1 LPQCKVTFMSVK
13 PLDGIKVL
21 DLTWVYAGPFATQI
35 LGDLGAEIIK
45 IEAAPVGDKTRIM
58 PPFKNGYS
66 GYFATLNRGKKSLAL
81 NLKREKGREL
91 FLELARK
98 CDVLT
103 ENFAPGALAQLGL
116 GYEEVKKANPR
127 IIYASASGFG
137 SYGPYSRRPC
147 IDPVGQA
154 MGGLMSL
161 TGYTDRSPLKTGP
174 GIADAIMGLYLVSG
188 VLSALRLRDLT
199 GEGQRI
205 EVAMMDSIFTVLEEN
220 VIKTSMEGE
229 APPRRGNL
237 DPFGVPW
244 DTFLTK
250 DGRWVMVCAFSSP
263 IFEELYGMMGR
274 DDLVEKYKGDNIDA
288 FLKRSANQEE
298 LNAVFA
304 GWVRENMTA
313 DDLENLFIAMDA
325 PMGIIKD
332 VRELLDDP
340 HLKARDM
347 VVDVDHPRLGK
358 VKTFNL
364 PIKFFGTT
372 VGVKP
377 GEVPLDPEVGQH
389 SHELLKTYLGKTD
402 EEIKSLRQDNVIWT

>member
-1 LPQCKVTFMSVK
+1 MSMK
-13 PLDGIKVL
+13 PLNGIRVL

-81 NLKREKGREL
+81 NLKTERGREI
-91 FLELARK
+91 FFELAK
-98 CDVLT
+98 KVDVLT
-103 ENFAPGALAQLGL
+103 ENFAPHALEQLGL
-116 GYEEVKKANPR
+116 GYEEIKKVNPR

-137 SYGPYSRRPC
+137 SFGPYSNRPC

-161 TGYTDRSPLKTGP
+161 TGYPDGSPLKTGP
-174 GIADAIMGLYLVSG
+174 GIADAIMGLYFVIG
-188 VLSALRLRDLT
+188 IVSALRLRDIK
-199 GEGQRI
+199 GEGQRL
-205 EVAMMDSIFTVLEEN
+205 EVAMMDCVFSVLEEN
-220 VIKTSMEGE
+220 VIKTSIEGS

-288 FLKRSANQEE
+288 FLKRAADQQM
-298 LNAVFA
+298 LNSVFA
-304 GWVRENMTA
+304 EWVRQNMTA
-313 DDLENLFIAMDA
+313 DELESLFIAMDA

-332 VRELLDDP
+332 VKELLDDP
-340 HLKARDM
+340 HLKAREM
-347 VVDVDHPRLGK
+347 VVDVDHPRLGT

-364 PIKFFGTT
+364 PIKFFGADA
-372 VGVKP
+372 GVKP
-377 GEVPLDPEVGQH
+377 GEIPLDPEVGQH
-389 SHELLKTYLGKTD
+389 SNEILKSYLGKTD
-402 EEIKSLRQDNVIWT
+402 AEIDELRKTKVIWT

>member
-1 LPQCKVTFMSVK
+1 MSMK
-13 PLDGIKVL
+13 PLNGIKIL

-81 NLKREKGREL
+81 NLKTEQGREI
-91 FLELARK
+91 FLELAKRV
-98 CDVLT
+98 DVLT
-103 ENFAPGALAQLGL
+103 ENFAPHALEQLGL
-116 GYEEVKKANPR
+116 GYDDIKKVNPR

-137 SYGPYSRRPC
+137 SFGPYSNRPC

-161 TGYTDRSPLKTGP
+161 TGYPDGSPLKTGP
-174 GIADAIMGLYLVSG
+174 GIADAIMGLYFVIG
-188 VLSALRLRDLT
+188 IISALRLRDVK
-199 GEGQRI
+199 GEGQRL
-205 EVAMMDSIFTVLEEN
+205 EVAMMDCVFSVLEEN
-220 VIKTSMEGE
+220 VIKTSIEGS

-250 DGRWVMVCAFSSP
+250 DGKWVMVCAFSSP

-274 DDLVEKYKGDNIDA
+274 DDLVEKYKGDNIEA
-288 FLKRSANQEE
+288 FLKRAADQQM
-298 LNAVFA
+298 LNSVFA
-304 GWVRENMTA
+304 EWVRENMTA
-313 DDLENLFIAMDA
+313 EELESLFIAMDA

-332 VRELLDDP
+332 VKELLDDP
-340 HLKARDM
+340 HLKAREM

-364 PIKFFGTT
+364 PIKFFSADA
-372 VGVKP
+372 GVKP

-389 SHELLKTYLGKTD
+389 SNDILKNYLGKTD
-402 EEIKSLRQDNVIWT
+402 IEIEELRKSGVIWT

>member
-1 LPQCKVTFMSVK
+1 MSIK
-13 PLDGIKVL
+13 PLNGIKIL
-21 DLTWVYAGPFATQI
+21 DLTWVFAGPFATQI

-81 NLKREKGREL
+81 DLKKDRGREIL
-91 FLELARK
+91 LALAEK

-103 ENFAPGALAQLGL
+103 ENFAPGALDQLGL
-116 GYEEVKKANPR
+116 SYEEVKKANPR

-137 SYGPYSRRPC
+137 SFGPYSKRPC

-161 TGYTDRSPLKTGP
+161 TGYPDRSPLKTGP
-174 GIADAIMGLYLVSG
+174 GIADSIMGLYLVNGILAS
-188 VLSALRLRDLT
+188 LRLRDLT

-205 EVAMMDSIFTVLEEN
+205 EVAMMDSVFSVLEEN

-229 APPRRGNL
+229 PAPRRGNL

-250 DGRWVMVCAFSSP
+250 DSRWVMVCAFSSP
-263 IFEELYGMMGR
+263 VFEELYGLMGR
-274 DDLVEKYKGDNIDA
+274 PDLVDKYKGDNIDA
-288 FLKRSANQEE
+288 FLNRAAHQAE
-298 LNAVFA
+298 LNEVFA
-304 GWVRENMTA
+304 KWVRENMTA
-313 DDLENLFIAMDA
+313 DDLESLFIAMDA

-332 VRELLDDP
+332 VKELLDDP

-347 VVDVDHPRLGK
+347 VVEVDHPKLGK
-358 VKTFNL
+358 IKTFNL
-364 PIKFFGTT
+364 PIKFFNAEA
-372 VGVKP
+372 GVKP
-377 GEVPLDPEVGQH
+377 GKAPLDPEIGQH
-389 SHELLKTYLGKTD
+389 STEILKTLLGKSD
-402 EEIKSLRQDNVIWT
+402 AEINVLREEKVIWT

>member
-1 LPQCKVTFMSVK
+1 MSVK
-13 PLDGIKVL
+13 PLGGIKIL

-81 NLKREKGREL
+81 NLKKDKGREI
-91 FLELARK
+91 FFALAKK

-103 ENFAPGALAQLGL
+103 ENFAPGALDQLGL
-116 GYEEVKKANPR
+116 SYEEVKKANPR

-137 SYGPYSRRPC
+137 SFGPYSKRPC

-161 TGYTDRSPLKTGP
+161 TGYPDRSPLKTGP
-174 GIADAIMGLYLVSG
+174 GIADAIMGLYLVNG
-188 VLSALRLRDLT
+188 VLAALRLRDLT

-205 EVAMMDSIFTVLEEN
+205 EVAMMDSIFSVLEEN

-229 APPRRGNL
+229 PAPRRGNL

-250 DGRWVMVCAFSSP
+250 DGKWVMVCAFSSP
-263 IFEELYGMMGR
+263 VFEELYGLMGR
-274 DDLVEKYKGDNIDA
+274 PDLVEKYKGDNLDA
-288 FLKRSANQEE
+288 FLNRAANQAE
-298 LNAVFA
+298 LNEVF
-304 GWVRENMTA
+304 GKWVRENMTA
-313 DDLENLFIAMDA
+313 DDLESLFIAMDA

-332 VRELLDDP
+332 VKELLDDP
-340 HLKARDM
+340 HLKAREM
-347 VVDVDHPRLGK
+347 VVEVDHPKLGK

-364 PIKFFGTT
+364 PIKFFGAEA
-372 VGVKP
+372 GVKP
-377 GEVPLDPEVGQH
+377 GKAPLDPEIGQH
-389 SHELLKTYLGKTD
+389 SNEILKTMLGKSD
-402 EEIKSLRQDNVIWT
+402 AEINALREEKVLWT

>member
-1 LPQCKVTFMSVK
+1 MSIK
-13 PLDGIKVL
+13 PLGGIRIL

-35 LGDLGAEIIK
+35 LGDLGADIIK

-81 NLKREKGREL
+81 NLKKDKGRQL
-91 FLELARK
+91 CLELAKK

-103 ENFAPGALAQLGL
+103 ENFAPHALEQLGL
-116 GYEEVKKANPR
+116 GYEDVKKANAR

-137 SYGPYSRRPC
+137 SYGPYANRPC

-161 TGYTDRSPLKTGP
+161 TGHPDRSPLKTGP
-174 GIADAIMGLYLVSG
+174 GIADAIMGLYAVAG
-188 VLSALRLRDLT
+188 ILSALRLRDLT

-205 EVAMMDSIFTVLEEN
+205 EVAMMDSIFSVLEEN
-220 VIKTSMEGE
+220 VIKTSMEGV
-229 APPRRGNL
+229 APQRRGNL

-263 IFEELYGMMGR
+263 VFEELYGMMGR
-274 DDLVEKYKGDNIDA
+274 DDLVEKYKGNNIEG
-288 FLKRSANQEE
+288 FLKRSADQEM
-298 LNAVFA
+298 LNSVFA
-304 GWVRENMTA
+304 KWVRENMTA
-313 DDLENLFIAMDA
+313 DDLESLFIAMDA

-332 VRELLDDP
+332 VKELLDDP
-340 HLKARDM
+340 HLKARNM
-347 VVDVDHPRLGK
+347 VVEVDHPKLGK

-364 PIKFFGTT
+364 PIKFFGAAA
-372 VGVKP
+372 GVDP
-377 GEVPLDPEVGQH
+377 GVNPHDPDLGEH
-389 SHELLKTYLGKTD
+389 SDEILKTLLGKTD
-402 EEIKSLRQDNVIWT
+402 AEIAELRSEKIIWV

>member
-1 LPQCKVTFMSVK
+1 MSVK
-13 PLDGIKVL
+13 PLSGIKVL

-81 NLKREKGREL
+81 NLKKDKGREL
-91 FLELARK
+91 FLELAKK

-103 ENFAPGALAQLGL
+103 ENFAPGALDQLKL
-116 GYEEVKKANPR
+116 GYDDVNKANPR

-137 SYGPYSRRPC
+137 SFGPYSNRPC

-161 TGYTDRSPLKTGP
+161 TGFPDRSPLKAGP
-174 GIADAIMGLYLVSG
+174 GIADAIMGLYAVAG
-188 VLSALRLRDLT
+188 ILSALRLRDLT
-199 GEGQRI
+199 GQGQRI
-205 EVAMMDSIFTVLEEN
+205 EVAMMDSIFSVLEEN
-220 VIKTSMEGE
+220 VIKTSMEGV
-229 APPRRGNL
+229 APQRRGNL

-263 IFEELYGMMGR
+263 VFEELYGMMGR
-274 DDLVEKYKGDNIDA
+274 DDLVEKYKGDNMEG
-288 FLKRSANQEE
+288 FLKRSADQEM
-298 LNAVFA
+298 LNTVFA
-304 GWVRENMTA
+304 DWVRANHTA
-313 DDLENLFIAMDA
+313 DDLESLFVAMDA

-332 VRELLDDP
+332 VKELLDDP
-340 HLKARDM
+340 HLKARNM
-347 VVDVDHPRLGK
+347 VVDVDHPKLGK

-364 PIKFFGTT
+364 PIKFFGAE
-372 VGVKP
+372 VGAKP
-377 GEVPLDPEVGQH
+377 GQVPLDPEVGQH
-389 SHELLKTYLGKTD
+389 TNEVLKSFLGKTD
-402 EEIKSLRQDNVIWT
+402 AEIDALRQEKVIWV

>member
-1 LPQCKVTFMSVK
+1 MSVK
-13 PLDGIKVL
+13 PLSGIKVL

-81 NLKREKGREL
+81 NLKKDKGREI
-91 FLELARK
+91 FFALAK
-98 CDVLT
+98 QCDVLT
-103 ENFAPGALAQLGL
+103 ENFAPGALDQLGL
-116 GYEEVKKANPR
+116 SYDEVKKANPK

-137 SYGPYSRRPC
+137 SFGPYSKRPC

-161 TGYTDRSPLKTGP
+161 TGYPDRSPLKTGP
-174 GIADAIMGLYLVSG
+174 GIADAIMGLYLVNG
-188 VLSALRLRDLT
+188 VLAALRLRDLT

-205 EVAMMDSIFTVLEEN
+205 EVAMMDSVFSVLEEN

-229 APPRRGNL
+229 PAPRRGNL

-263 IFEELYGMMGR
+263 VFEELYGLMGR
-274 DDLVEKYKGDNIDA
+274 SDLVEKYKGDNIDA
-288 FLKRSANQEE
+288 FLNRAANQAE
-298 LNAVFA
+298 LNEVFA
-304 GWVRENMTA
+304 RWVRENMTA
-313 DDLENLFIAMDA
+313 DDLESLFIAMDA

-340 HLKARDM
+340 HLKAREM
-347 VVDVDHPRLGK
+347 VVDVDHPKLGK

-364 PIKFFGTT
+364 PIKFFNAET
-372 VGVKP
+372 GVKP
-377 GEVPLDPEVGQH
+377 GRVPLDPEVGQH
-389 SHELLKTYLGKTD
+389 SNEILKSMLGMSD
-402 EEIKSLRQDNVIWT
+402 AEIKDLREEKVLWT

>member
-1 LPQCKVTFMSVK
+1 
-13 PLDGIKVL
+13 
-21 DLTWVYAGPFATQI
+21 
-35 LGDLGAEIIK
+35 
-45 IEAAPVGDKTRIM
+45 
-58 PPFKNGYS
+58 
-66 GYFATLNRGKKSLAL
+66 
-81 NLKREKGREL
+81 
-91 FLELARK
+91 
-98 CDVLT
+98 VLT
-103 ENFAPGALAQLGL
+103 ENFAPSALEQLGL
-116 GYEEVKKANPR
+116 GYEDVKKANPR

-137 SYGPYSRRPC
+137 SYGPYSNRPC

-161 TGYTDRSPLKTGP
+161 TGFPDRSPLKAGP

-205 EVAMMDSIFTVLEEN
+205 EVAMMDSIFSVLEEN
-220 VIKTSMEGE
+220 VIKTSMEGV
-229 APPRRGNL
+229 APQRRGNL

-250 DGRWVMVCAFSSP
+250 DNRWVMVCAFSSP
-263 IFEELYGMMGR
+263 VFEELYGLMGR
-274 DDLVEKYKGDNIDA
+274 DDLVEKYKGDNIDG
-288 FLKRSANQEE
+288 FLKRSADQEM

-304 GWVRENMTA
+304 GWVKENMTA
-313 DDLENLFIAMDA
+313 DDLESLFIAIDA

-332 VRELLDDP
+332 VKELLDDP

-347 VVDVDHPRLGK
+347 VVDVDHPKLGK

-364 PIKFFGTT
+364 PIKFFSTT

-389 SHELLKTYLGKTD
+389 TNEVLKGYLGKTD
-402 EEIKSLRQDNVIWT
+402 AEIADLRKEKVIWV

>member
-1 LPQCKVTFMSVK
+1 MSIK
-13 PLDGIKVL
+13 PLSGIRIL

-35 LGDLGAEIIK
+35 LGDLGADIIK

-81 NLKREKGREL
+81 NLKKDKGRQL
-91 FLELARK
+91 FLELAKK

-103 ENFAPGALAQLGL
+103 ENFAPHALEQLGL
-116 GYEEVKKANPR
+116 GYEDVKKANAR

-137 SYGPYSRRPC
+137 SYGPYANRPC

-161 TGYTDRSPLKTGP
+161 TGHPDRSPLKAGP
-174 GIADAIMGLYLVSG
+174 GIADAIMGLYTVAG
-188 VLSALRLRDLT
+188 ILSALRLRDLT

-205 EVAMMDSIFTVLEEN
+205 EVAMMDSIFSVLEEN
-220 VIKTSMEGE
+220 VIKTSMEGV
-229 APPRRGNL
+229 APQRRGNL

-263 IFEELYGMMGR
+263 VFEELYGMMGR
-274 DDLVEKYKGDNIDA
+274 DDLVEKYKGDNIEG
-288 FLKRSANQEE
+288 FLKRSADQEM
-298 LNAVFA
+298 LNSIFA
-304 GWVRENMTA
+304 KWVRENMTA
-313 DDLENLFIAMDA
+313 DELESLFIAMDA

-332 VRELLDDP
+332 VKELLDDP
-340 HLKARDM
+340 HLKARNM
-347 VVDVDHPRLGK
+347 VVEVDHPKLGK

-364 PIKFFGTT
+364 PIKFSGGAA
-372 VGVKP
+372 GVDP
-377 GEVPLDPEVGQH
+377 GVNPHDPDLGEH
-389 SHELLKTYLGKTD
+389 SDEILKTLLGKTGA
-402 EEIKSLRQDNVIWT
+402 EIDALRSEKVIWI

>member
-1 LPQCKVTFMSVK
+1 MIVMSVK
-13 PLDGIKVL
+13 PLSGIKIL

-81 NLKREKGREL
+81 NLKKDKGREI
-91 FLELARK
+91 FLELAK
-98 CDVLT
+98 KVDVLT
-103 ENFAPGALAQLGL
+103 ENFAPLALEHLGL
-116 GYEEVKKANPR
+116 GYEDVRKANPR

-137 SYGPYSRRPC
+137 SHGPYSNRPC

-161 TGYTDRSPLKTGP
+161 TGYADRSPLKTGP
-174 GIADAIMGLYLVSG
+174 GIADSIMGLYLVSG

-205 EVAMMDSIFTVLEEN
+205 EVAMMDSIFSVLEEN
-220 VIKTSMEGE
+220 VIKTSMEGV

-250 DGRWVMVCAFSSP
+250 DGRWVMVCSFSSP

-274 DDLVEKYKGDNIDA
+274 DDLVQKYKGDNIDA
-288 FLKRSANQEE
+288 FLKRSADQEM

-304 GWVRENMTA
+304 KWVIENMTA
-313 DDLENLFIAMDA
+313 DDLESLFIAMDS

-332 VRELLDDP
+332 VKELLDDP

-347 VVDVDHPRLGK
+347 VVDVDHPKLGK

-389 SHELLKTYLGKTD
+389 SDEVLKTYLGKTD
-402 EEIKSLRQDNVIWT
+402 AEINSLRQDKVIWV

>member
-1 LPQCKVTFMSVK
+1 MSIK
-13 PLDGIKVL
+13 PLNGIKIL
-21 DLTWVYAGPFATQI
+21 DLTWVFAGPFATQI

-81 NLKREKGREL
+81 DLKKDRGREIL
-91 FLELARK
+91 LALAEK

-103 ENFAPGALAQLGL
+103 ENFAPGALDQLGL
-116 GYEEVKKANPR
+116 SYEEVKKANPR

-137 SYGPYSRRPC
+137 SFGPYSKRPC

-161 TGYTDRSPLKTGP
+161 TGYPDRSPLKTGP
-174 GIADAIMGLYLVSG
+174 GIADSIMGLYLVNG
-188 VLSALRLRDLT
+188 ILAALRLRDLT

-205 EVAMMDSIFTVLEEN
+205 EVAMMDSVFSVLEEN

-229 APPRRGNL
+229 PAPRRGNL

-250 DGRWVMVCAFSSP
+250 DSRWVMVCAFSSP
-263 IFEELYGMMGR
+263 VFEELYGLMGR
-274 DDLVEKYKGDNIDA
+274 PDLVDKYKGDNIDA
-288 FLKRSANQEE
+288 FLNRAAHQAE
-298 LNAVFA
+298 LNEVFA
-304 GWVRENMTA
+304 KWVRENMTA
-313 DDLENLFIAMDA
+313 DDLESLFIAMDA

-332 VRELLDDP
+332 VKELLDDP

-347 VVDVDHPRLGK
+347 VVEVDHPKLGK
-358 VKTFNL
+358 IKTFNL
-364 PIKFFGTT
+364 PIKFFNAEA
-372 VGVKP
+372 GVKP
-377 GEVPLDPEVGQH
+377 GKAPLDPEIGQH
-389 SHELLKTYLGKTD
+389 STEILKTLLGKSD
-402 EEIKSLRQDNVIWT
+402 AEINVLREEKVIWT

>member
-1 LPQCKVTFMSVK
+1 MSVK
-13 PLDGIKVL
+13 PLSGIKVL

-81 NLKREKGREL
+81 NLKSAKGREL

-98 CDVLT
+98 VDVLT
-103 ENFAPGALAQLGL
+103 ENFAPRALEQLGL
-116 GYEEVKKANPR
+116 GYEDVKQANPR

-137 SYGPYSRRPC
+137 SYGPYSNRPC

-161 TGYTDRSPLKTGP
+161 TGFPDRSPLKTGP
-174 GIADAIMGLYLVSG
+174 GIADAITGLYAVVG
-188 VLSALRLRDLT
+188 IISALRLRELT
-199 GEGQRI
+199 GQGQRI
-205 EVAMMDSIFTVLEEN
+205 EVAMMDSIFSVLEEN
-220 VIKTSMEGE
+220 VIKTSMEGV
-229 APPRRGNL
+229 APQRRGNL

-250 DGRWVMVCAFSSP
+250 DNRWVMVCAYSSP
-263 IFEELYGMMGR
+263 VFEELYGMMGR

-288 FLKRSANQEE
+288 FLKRSADQDM

-304 GWVRENMTA
+304 AWVKENMTA
-313 DDLENLFIAMDA
+313 DDLESLFIAMDA

-332 VRELLDDP
+332 VKELLDDP
-340 HLKARDM
+340 HLKARGM

-364 PIKFFGTT
+364 PIKFFNTT

-377 GEVPLDPEVGQH
+377 GEAPLDPEVGQH
-389 SHELLKTYLGKTD
+389 SSEILKGYLGKTD
-402 EEIKSLRQDNVIWT
+402 AEIADLRKEKVIWV

>member
-1 LPQCKVTFMSVK
+1 MSVK
-13 PLDGIKVL
+13 PLSGIKVL

-81 NLKREKGREL
+81 NLKSDKGREL

-98 CDVLT
+98 VDVLT
-103 ENFAPGALAQLGL
+103 ENFAPRALEQLGL
-116 GYEEVKKANPR
+116 GYEDVKKANPR

-137 SYGPYSRRPC
+137 SYGPYSNRPC

-161 TGYTDRSPLKTGP
+161 TGFPDRSPLKAGP
-174 GIADAIMGLYLVSG
+174 GIADAIVGLYAVVG
-188 VLSALRLRDLT
+188 IISALRLRELT

-205 EVAMMDSIFTVLEEN
+205 EVAMMDSIFSVLEEN
-220 VIKTSMEGE
+220 VIKTSMEGV
-229 APPRRGNL
+229 APQRRGNL

-250 DGRWVMVCAFSSP
+250 DNRWVMVCAYSSP
-263 IFEELYGMMGR
+263 VFEELYGMMGR

-288 FLKRSANQEE
+288 FLKRSADQEM

-304 GWVRENMTA
+304 AWVKENMTA
-313 DDLENLFIAMDA
+313 DDLESLFIAMDA

-332 VRELLDDP
+332 VKELLDDP
-340 HLKARDM
+340 HLKARGM
-347 VVDVDHPRLGK
+347 VVDVDHPKLGK

-364 PIKFFGTT
+364 PIKFFSTT

-389 SHELLKTYLGKTD
+389 SSEVLKSYLGKTD
-402 EEIKSLRQDNVIWT
+402 AEIDTLRKEKVIWV

>member
-1 LPQCKVTFMSVK
+1 MSIK
-13 PLDGIKVL
+13 PLSGIKIL

-66 GYFATLNRGKKSLAL
+66 GYFATLNRGKKSLTL
-81 NLKREKGREL
+81 NLKADRGRQI
-91 FLELARK
+91 FFELAKK

-103 ENFAPGALAQLGL
+103 ENFSPGAMDQLGL
-116 GYEEVKKANPR
+116 SYEEVKKANPR

-161 TGYTDRSPLKTGP
+161 TGYHDGSPLKTGP
-174 GIADAIMGLYLVSG
+174 GIADTIMGLYLVNG
-188 VLSALRLRDLT
+188 ILAALRLRDLT

-205 EVAMMDSIFTVLEEN
+205 EVAMMDCVFSALEEN
-220 VIKTSMEGE
+220 VIKTSMEGTP
-229 APPRRGNL
+229 PPRRGNL

-250 DGRWVMVCAFSSP
+250 DDRWVMVCAFSSFV
-263 IFEELYGMMGR
+263 FEELYGMMGR
-274 DDLVEKYKGDNIDA
+274 SDLVEKYKGDNIEA
-288 FLKRSANQEE
+288 FLNRAAHQTE
-298 LNAVFA
+298 LNAVF
-304 GWVRENMTA
+304 GDWVRKNMTA
-313 DDLENLFIAMDA
+313 EDLESLFIAMDS
-325 PMGIIKD
+325 PMGIIRD
-332 VRELLDDP
+332 VKELLDDP
-340 HLKARDM
+340 HLKARNM
-347 VVDVDHPRLGK
+347 VIDVDHPKLGQ

-364 PIKFFGTT
+364 PIKFFNAEA
-372 VGVKP
+372 GVKP
-377 GEVPLDPEVGQH
+377 EQVPLDPEIGQH
-389 SHELLKTYLGKTD
+389 SNEILKTYLGKSD
-402 EEIKSLRQDNVIWT
+402 SELEDLRREGIIWV

>member
-1 LPQCKVTFMSVK
+1 MSVR
-13 PLDGIKVL
+13 PLSGVKVL

-81 NLKREKGREL
+81 DLKHEKGREL
-91 FLELARK
+91 FLELAKR

-103 ENFAPGALAQLGL
+103 ENFAPGAMDKLELSFEA
-116 GYEEVKKANPR
+116 VKKANPK

-137 SYGPYSRRPC
+137 SYGPYSNRPC

-161 TGYTDRSPLKTGP
+161 TGYPDRSPLKTGP
-174 GIADAIMGLYLVSG
+174 GIADSIMGLYLVTG
-188 VLSALRLRDLT
+188 VLSALRLRDMT
-199 GEGQRI
+199 GEGQKI
-205 EVAMMDSIFTVLEEN
+205 EVAMMDSIFSVLEEN
-220 VIKTSMEGE
+220 VIKTSMEGSP
-229 APPRRGNL
+229 PPRRGNL

-244 DTFLTK
+244 DTFMTK

-263 IFEELYGMMGR
+263 IFEELYRIMGR
-274 DDLVEKYKGDNIDA
+274 PDLVEKYKGDTIEA
-288 FLKRSANQEE
+288 FLNRAANQEE

-304 GWVRENMTA
+304 AWVRENMTA
-313 DDLENLFIAMDA
+313 EDLENLFIAMDA

-332 VRELLDDP
+332 VKELIDDP

-347 VVDVDHPRLGK
+347 VVDVDHPKLGK

-364 PIKFFGTT
+364 PIKFFGAEA
-372 VGVKP
+372 GFKP
-377 GEVPLDPEVGQH
+377 ERAPLDPELGQH
-389 SHELLKTYLGKTD
+389 SSEVLKTLLGKTD
-402 EEIKSLRQDNVIWT
+402 AEIKSLRRDKVIWA

>member
-1 LPQCKVTFMSVK
+1 MSVK
-13 PLDGIKVL
+13 PLSGIKVL

-81 NLKREKGREL
+81 NLKSAKGREL

-98 CDVLT
+98 VDVLT
-103 ENFAPGALAQLGL
+103 ENFAPSALEQLGL
-116 GYEEVKKANPR
+116 GYEDVKKANPR

-137 SYGPYSRRPC
+137 SYGPYSNRPC

-161 TGYTDRSPLKTGP
+161 TGFPDRSPLKAGP

-205 EVAMMDSIFTVLEEN
+205 EVAMMDSIFSVLEEN
-220 VIKTSMEGE
+220 VIKTSMEGV
-229 APPRRGNL
+229 APQRRGNL

-250 DGRWVMVCAFSSP
+250 DNRWVMVCAFSSP
-263 IFEELYGMMGR
+263 VFEELYGLMGR
-274 DDLVEKYKGDNIDA
+274 DDLVEKYKGDNIDG
-288 FLKRSANQEE
+288 FLKRSADQEM

-304 GWVRENMTA
+304 GWVKENMTA
-313 DDLENLFIAMDA
+313 DDLESLFIAIDA

-332 VRELLDDP
+332 VKELLDDP

-347 VVDVDHPRLGK
+347 VVDVDHPKLGK

-364 PIKFFGTT
+364 PIKIFGTT

-389 SHELLKTYLGKTD
+389 TNEILKNYLGKTD
-402 EEIKSLRQDNVIWT
+402 AEIADLRKEKVIWV

>member
-1 LPQCKVTFMSVK
+1 MSIK
-13 PLDGIKVL
+13 PLGGIRIL

-35 LGDLGAEIIK
+35 LGDLGADIIK

-81 NLKREKGREL
+81 NLKKDKGRQL
-91 FLELARK
+91 CLELAKK

-103 ENFAPGALAQLGL
+103 ENFAPHALEQLGL
-116 GYEEVKKANPR
+116 GYDDVKKANAR

-137 SYGPYSRRPC
+137 SYGPYANRPC

-161 TGYTDRSPLKTGP
+161 TGHPDRSPLKTGP
-174 GIADAIMGLYLVSG
+174 GIADAIMGLYAVAG
-188 VLSALRLRDLT
+188 ILSALRLRDLT

-205 EVAMMDSIFTVLEEN
+205 EVAMMDSIFSVLEEN
-220 VIKTSMEGE
+220 VIKTSMEGV
-229 APPRRGNL
+229 APQRRGNL

-263 IFEELYGMMGR
+263 VFEELYGMMGR
-274 DDLVEKYKGDNIDA
+274 DDLVEKYKGDNIEG
-288 FLKRSANQEE
+288 FLKRSADQEM
-298 LNAVFA
+298 LNSIFA
-304 GWVRENMTA
+304 KWVRENMTA
-313 DDLENLFIAMDA
+313 DELESLFIAMDA

-332 VRELLDDP
+332 VKELLDDP
-340 HLKARDM
+340 HLKARNM
-347 VVDVDHPRLGK
+347 VVEVDHPKLGK

-364 PIKFFGTT
+364 PIKFSGGAA
-372 VGVKP
+372 GVDP
-377 GEVPLDPEVGQH
+377 GVNPHDPDLGEH
-389 SHELLKTYLGKTD
+389 SDEILKTLLGKTGA
-402 EEIKSLRQDNVIWT
+402 EIDALRSEKVIWI

>member
-1 LPQCKVTFMSVK
+1 
-13 PLDGIKVL
+13 VL

-81 NLKREKGREL
+81 NLKHEKGREV
-91 FLELARK
+91 FLDLAKK

-103 ENFAPGALAQLGL
+103 ENFAPGALDQIGL
-116 GYEEVKKANPR
+116 SFETVKRANPR

-137 SYGPYSRRPC
+137 SYGPYSKRPC

-154 MGGLMSL
+154 VGGLMSL
-161 TGYTDRSPLKTGP
+161 TGYPDRSPLKAGP

-199 GEGQRI
+199 GDGQRI
-205 EVAMMDSIFTVLEEN
+205 EVAMMDSVFSVLEEN
-220 VIKTSMEGE
+220 VIKTSMEG
-229 APPRRGNL
+229 APPPRRGNL

-263 IFEELYGMMGR
+263 VFEELYGIMGR
-274 DDLVEKYKGDNIDA
+274 PDLVEKYKGDTIEA
-288 FLKRSANQEE
+288 FLNRAAHQDE

-304 GWVRENMTA
+304 DWVKENMTVEE
-313 DDLENLFIAMDA
+313 LESLFIAMDS

-332 VRELLDDP
+332 VQELLDDP

-347 VVDVDHPRLGK
+347 VVDVDHPKLGK

-364 PIKFFGTT
+364 PIKFLGAEAGFEQG
-372 VGVKP
+372 KA
-377 GEVPLDPEVGQH
+377 PLDPELGQH
-389 SHELLKTYLGKTD
+389 SNEVLKTLLGKTD
-402 EEIKSLRQDNVIWT
+402 AEIDSLRLEKVLWA

>member
-1 LPQCKVTFMSVK
+1 MSVK
-13 PLDGIKVL
+13 PLSGIKIL

-81 NLKREKGREL
+81 NLKKDKGREI
-91 FLELARK
+91 FFELAKK

-103 ENFAPGALAQLGL
+103 ENFAPGALDQLGL
-116 GYEEVKKANPR
+116 SFEEVKKANPR

-137 SYGPYSRRPC
+137 SYGPYSNRPC

-161 TGYTDRSPLKTGP
+161 TGYHDRSPLKTGP

-188 VLSALRLRDLT
+188 ILSALRLRDLT

-205 EVAMMDSIFTVLEEN
+205 EVAMMDSIFSVLEEN
-220 VIKTSMEGE
+220 VIKTSMEGA

-263 IFEELYGMMGR
+263 VFEELYGMMGR
-274 DDLVEKYKGDNIDA
+274 PDLVEKYRGDNIDA

-304 GWVRENMTA
+304 AWVKENMTA
-313 DDLENLFIAMDA
+313 EDLESLFIAMDA

-332 VRELLDDP
+332 VKELIDDP
-340 HLKARDM
+340 HLKARNM
-347 VVDVDHPRLGK
+347 VVDVDHPRLGQ
-358 VKTFNL
+358 VRTFNL
-364 PIKFFGTT
+364 PIKFFGAEA
-372 VGVKP
+372 GVKP
-377 GEVPLDPEVGQH
+377 GQVPLDPEVGQH
-389 SHELLKTYLGKTD
+389 SDEVLKTLLGKTD
-402 EEIKSLRQDNVIWT
+402 ADISALRQDKVIWA